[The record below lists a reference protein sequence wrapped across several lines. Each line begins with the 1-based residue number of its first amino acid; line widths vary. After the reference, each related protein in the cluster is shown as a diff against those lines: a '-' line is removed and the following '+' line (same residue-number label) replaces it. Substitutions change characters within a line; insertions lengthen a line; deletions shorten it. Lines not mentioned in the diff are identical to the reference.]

1 MGVNRPCVAGAEIGE
16 RNLSSRAKLW
26 VIWVV
31 LVMGGPWLI
40 ACAKSHSSDESAP
53 AADKGMLLYVDNHN
67 LLDVR
72 VFLLRDGQR
81 SKIGTVPSMTKR
93 TFWVSA
99 AELGGAHELQLLA
112 DPIGSRDAFSTKPI
126 PVQPGAIIEW
136 QVEKDLRFSSIL
148 LR

>member
-1 MGVNRPCVAGAEIGE
+1 MCRRARLVVVWVALVIG
-16 RNLSSRAKLW
+16 
-26 VIWVV
+26 
-31 LVMGGPWLI
+31 GGPWLY
-40 ACAKSHSSDESAP
+40 ACAKSGAPDKP
-53 AADKGMLLYVDNHN
+53 AAASAANAGMLLYVDNHN

-112 DPIGSRDAFSTKPI
+112 DPIGSRDAFSTDPI
-126 PVQPGAIIEW
+126 PVQAGAIIEW
-136 QVEKDLRFSSIL
+136 QLEKDLKFSSIL